1 METVQ
6 DTAYEI
12 NAESKVKDTAYETN
26 GKSNVDNGD
35 FSNRIKHNGHNGHS
49 NGDGSS
55 GYSTQITGH
64 LSRANKILEK
74 INKTRNNTGSAAV
87 SPEKPPANAT
97 AAQVPA
103 DLQKELLRTAEAR
116 DQTAPPAAPFPADL
130 LWGYGA
136 APAVP
141 NGFAAAHPE
150 AAGGVGDGPGPE
162 APEKAEVPAPAVE
175 LPIADKMPDALPI
188 GRPLPAYPPTAV
200 QNQQKQVWLRNA
212 RMSSKQDVTRPGMV
226 RDGCSRDR
234 DWGAPG
240 FRAYLGQNE
249 DGVRDRPAGRSSQRS
264 KREKPVKPQPLPQT
278 FDGVKLQNEEPDP
291 QKIHIAVDRLG
302 RRFVVLMIHR
312 CGRGPGM
319 LPVTGFTGE
328 IVWLAPPD
336 IHITLTKYMHQFLG
350 YFTGESWEDRI
361 VDVFDGSLLPRYQC
375 AVKESDW
382 RLAWD
387 TLQEPFIVMC
397 AAYRRILGG
406 KSAPHLRFGVPPRS
420 VEDKAPSS
428 APDSTSVAGE
438 SLAGFENGIN
448 GNGVHFTANGM
459 PNAADFA
466 VGMRANLEMLSQVDT
481 GIAAH
486 LFSILAS
493 TPNDVVNGDMQRHI
507 EELHKQ
513 FAGTNG
519 DAGPLGVFPFDAS
532 SKNFMTAAGTSML
545 QTSLRP
551 EQPFL
556 RHYQAVPPNS

>member
-6 DTAYEI
+6 GAAPE
-12 NAESKVKDTAYETN
+12 NALETHTRNSPESKVD
-26 GKSNVDNGD
+26 KSD
-35 FSNRIKHNGHNGHS
+35 
-49 NGDGSS
+49 
-55 GYSTQITGH
+55 STSTEQDDRSAGLLTG
-64 LSRANKILEK
+64 LSRANKILDR
-74 INKTRNNTGSAAV
+74 INNTRNGAGTVEPKNGAGTATARR
-87 SPEKPPANAT
+87 EKPLLKAT
-97 AAQVPA
+97 SAQ
-103 DLQKELLRTAEAR
+103 
-116 DQTAPPAAPFPADL
+116 APPPPFLSERIWSYA
-130 LWGYGA
+130 GA
-136 APAVP
+136 NTQAVP
-141 NGFAAAHPE
+141 REGL
-150 AAGGVGDGPGPE
+150 DG
-162 APEKAEVPAPAVE
+162 AKSPEKAEVPAPAVE

-200 QNQQKQVWLRNA
+200 QNQQKQVWLRNS

-493 TPNDVVNGDMQRHI
+493 TPNDMVNGDMQRQV

-519 DAGPLGVFPFDAS
+519 DGGPLGVFPFDAS